1 MALCSYHHCIVN
13 DWKIWRCKYFILI
26 NFLAEK
32 ILWNIFPWNSFLQ
45 FYFEI
50 TKINLNLLPS
60 YESIPK
66 RQLISWLRR
75 NKAEETSKV
84 GQWSSKK
91 IVTSVSMK
99 DFKKWWKVLFISSS
113 KLFWFSRHLNF
124 CLDFLVMSKNCLIR
138 NMRLIPYLWR
148 HNLVNK
154 QLQYTYCPTSHKV
167 KATRQWNFDS

>member
-1 MALCSYHHCIVN
+1 MALCSYHHCMVN

-32 ILWNIFPWNSFLQ
+32 ILWNLFSWNSFLQ

-50 TKINLNLLPS
+50 TKINSNLLPS

-75 NKAEETSKV
+75 NKAEETFKV

-91 IVTSVSMK
+91 NCYICFNERLLKMMK
-99 DFKKWWKVLFISSS
+99 STFYFIFKALLVLKTFKFLSWLFGHVE
-113 KLFWFSRHLNF
+113 KLH
-124 CLDFLVMSKNCLIR
+124 D
-138 NMRLIPYLWR
+138 
-148 HNLVNK
+148 
-154 QLQYTYCPTSHKV
+154 
-167 KATRQWNFDS
+167 